1 MTALDQTPMERS
13 LKHIALARTFN
24 ELVNDLISQARDM
37 AYHVAAFHQVH
48 EWKPPKGHGVVFDD
62 VMMDPPEAQGD
73 GVSFTLGRQAIQ
85 YEIQS
90 LDGVSIERL
99 AQGVAH
105 AFLRRRRQ
113 MVAETSYC
121 VERAVCGDSLVDS
134 LYMAAFDVSR
144 LFRPAG
150 PIHKVSTP
158 QHHVEFLNAARTEGS
173 DRVTMAEPSSADEAN
188 GMCGTFGSFP
198 AEGYYGCVHWTDR
211 DVDETFVCAPGAFL
225 IANETAWHVLQEFQ
239 YQRNHSFTTQETAR
253 RIVFLR
259 ESRPRDVVWCSVE
272 DDTLRGGLSLLVEAK
287 MGCAIAE
294 PDKIVRIDA
303 P

>member
-1 MTALDQTPMERS
+1 MIAPTQTPMERS
-13 LKHIALARTFN
+13 LKHLALARTFN
-24 ELVNDLISQARDM
+24 ELFNDLISQAEDM
-37 AYHVAAFHQVH
+37 AYHVASFHQVH
-48 EWKPPKGHGVVFDD
+48 EWKPTGTAANLSYEERSDS
-62 VMMDPPEAQGD
+62 
-73 GVSFTLGRQAIQ
+73 VSFTLGRQAIQ

-121 VERAVCGDSLVDS
+121 VARAVCCDSLVDS

-144 LFRPAG
+144 LSRPAG

-211 DVDETFVCAPGAFL
+211 DVDEAFVCAPGAFL
-225 IANETAWHVLQEFQ
+225 IANETAWHVLQELQ
-239 YQRNHSFTTQETAR
+239 YQRNHSFTTPETAR
-253 RIVFLR
+253 RIAFLR